1 MYKIVE
7 NVKNDTT
14 FDMTIQRQDQSL
26 YGGSFDCADPYD
38 DLNKD
43 NENKN
48 EFGLISPVPPMSIEV
63 FNNESVF
70 SEALDHLKIIEH
82 STKIDN
88 VRHSYNKSF

>member
-14 FDMTIQRQDQSL
+14 FNMTLQRHDQSL
-26 YGGSFDCADPYD
+26 HGGSFDFSDPYD
-38 DLNKD
+38 NLNKD
-43 NENKN
+43 NENNN
-48 EFGLISPVPPMSIEV
+48 EFGLISSGPPMSIEV

-70 SEALDHLKIIEH
+70 SEALDHLNNIEH

-88 VRHSYNKSF
+88 VRHN